1 MTDRRRIDPAAPDPE
16 LLAEAARRVVAGG
29 VIVFPTRHLYG
40 LGADALNPE
49 AVGRVFAL
57 KGRSPA
63 KALSVLVRD
72 ESMLTG
78 LVREVPAAARLLME
92 RFWPGRLTLV
102 LAAAPGVPEALSG
115 GQGTIGV
122 RLPGHPV
129 SRGVMARLEVP
140 LTATSANR
148 AGEPGAHTVDA
159 VSEAIRAGVDLILD
173 AGPLV
178 PGVGSTVLDLTHGTA
193 RVLREGA
200 VSAAAI
206 RAVLEGD

>member
-1 MTDRRRIDPAAPDPE
+1 LTDRRRIEPAAPDPE
-16 LLAEAARRVVAGG
+16 LLAEAARRVASGG

-78 LVREVPAAARLLME
+78 LVREVPASARLLME

-115 GQGTIGV
+115 GRGTIGV

-129 SRGVMARLEVP
+129 SRGLMARLAVP

-159 VSEAIRAGVDLILD
+159 VPEAIRAGVDLILD

-206 RAVLEGD
+206 RAALEGD